1 MPPKKATVFPCLGCK
16 KAVTKKTGGVKCN
29 YCEEW
34 VHAKCGG
41 ITPAHLQSLEE
52 CEGSSWTC
60 KPCRGVSQKFK
71 QELQLLNLK
80 QTKLKAQVEEN
91 QEAISKQ
98 ENRLTKVE
106 QELKN
111 VEPDKIVERSEEAI
125 YEEFR
130 ERENR
135 RDNLVIHQ
143 VTEAPGNLEK
153 GGERKDYD
161 IRKVIEIFNF
171 LKCPMNPE
179 GIKFIY
185 RPGEQA
191 GADRPRP
198 IILSLHDRGA
208 RDYIISNSRMLAN
221 SNFKNISIIPDL
233 TPKQR
238 KEEERLRKT
247 AEMRNKDMGKEE
259 SENWEWVLVGIR
271 GQRKLIKKKIN
282 QFGGN
287 PGAPRG
293 GGHQPRILTGG
304 NATTLHPSASRS
316 TENPSS
322 QHTAPRGAARGR
334 GGRAPRG
341 GPGVTKSAS
350 WNPEPEP
357 NYQEPIPP
365 TPPSPNVMRPEI
377 PTEDLEDVQ
386 EDLIMEPEP
395 SLKPRDLLPSTDGE
409 GEEEE
414 REEEEDVNT
423 IVNGLEEARGGGEM
437 MSEAGMEGEDLPQGE
452 RAKPPR
458 DKKRQRADQSIS
470 PTLTSLRKKQTKF

>member
-16 KAVTKKTGGVKCN
+16 KPVTKKTGGVKCN

-41 ITPAHLQSLEE
+41 ITPAHLLSLEE

-80 QTKLKAQVEEN
+80 QTRLKAQVDEN

-98 ENRLTKVE
+98 DTRLTRVE

-111 VEPDKIVERSEEAI
+111 VETDKIVEKSEEAI

-143 VTEAPGNLEK
+143 VTEAPNNIEK

-161 IRKVIEIFNF
+161 IKKVIEIFKF
-171 LKCPMNPE
+171 LKCPMNQE

-185 RPGEQA
+185 RPGELT

-198 IILSLHDRGA
+198 IILSLYDRGA
-208 RDYIISNSRMLAN
+208 REYILSNTRMLAN
-221 SNFKNISIIPDL
+221 SVFKHISIIPDL

-238 KEEERLRKT
+238 KEEDRLRKT
-247 AEMRNKDMGKEE
+247 AEMRNKEMDKDEA
-259 SENWEWVLVGIR
+259 ENWEWVLVGMR
-271 GQRKLIKKKIN
+271 GQRKLIKKKIIHP
-282 QFGGN
+282 GGN
-287 PGAPRG
+287 LGAHRG
-293 GGHQPRILTGG
+293 GDKAPNLLTGA
-304 NATTLHPSASRS
+304 NATAVYQTARIV
-316 TENPSS
+316 ENLSS
-322 QHTAPRGAARGR
+322 QQTAARGMGRGR
-334 GGRAPRG
+334 GGRVSRG
-341 GPGVTKSAS
+341 GSGATRSAS
-350 WNPEPEP
+350 RNPEPEP
-357 NYQEPIPP
+357 SYQEPILL
-365 TPPSPNVMRPEI
+365 TPPSPNVMRPE
-377 PTEDLEDVQ
+377 TTLEDLEDVQ
-386 EDLIMEPEP
+386 EEMIMEPEP
-395 SLKPRDLLPSTDGE
+395 SLKPRDVLPSTDEE

-414 REEEEDVNT
+414 NMNTGELEGEEGIGGGET
-423 IVNGLEEARGGGEM
+423 MLETGMLEGGEM
-437 MSEAGMEGEDLPQGE
+437 MMGEKE
-452 RAKPPR
+452 KIKPNR
-458 DKKRQRADQSIS
+458 DKKRPRADQSTS
-470 PTLTSLRKKQTKF
+470 PPQTNLKKKPTK